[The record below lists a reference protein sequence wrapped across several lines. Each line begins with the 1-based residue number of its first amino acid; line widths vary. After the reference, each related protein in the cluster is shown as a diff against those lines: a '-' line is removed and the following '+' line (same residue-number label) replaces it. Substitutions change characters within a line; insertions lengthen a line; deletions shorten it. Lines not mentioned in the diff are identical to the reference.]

1 MVTGGG
7 DDVVC
12 LTSIE
17 QAASAPPTPSE
28 VNPEPR
34 PSLQDKKE
42 DINPKAPPLP
52 GKRTQFTQ
60 QGTPWCGRAFKA
72 EQGGQSVVNDGA
84 AKLCKEAEPS
94 GSARE
99 LRWERK
105 PRPSAGN
112 DISTPLAL
120 RALPILEIKAGAKA
134 GR

>member
-7 DDVVC
+7 EDVVC

-52 GKRTQFTQ
+52 GNEHSLPSRGLGGVAVRSKQSRVDKVLLMTGQQSYAKRPSPQVLHERASMGTQTMTF
-60 QGTPWCGRAFKA
+60 
-72 EQGGQSVVNDGA
+72 
-84 AKLCKEAEPS
+84 
-94 GSARE
+94 
-99 LRWERK
+99 RWE
-105 PRPSAGN
+105 
-112 DISTPLAL
+112 
-120 RALPILEIKAGAKA
+120 
-134 GR
+134 